1 MTSST
6 LGDAASADP
15 AGAGSPNGLPEF
27 RGEGRD
33 AEVLVNGVL
42 SVSKGLEVR
51 SMNTLV
57 DMTFQITELMNL
69 NQRSTSF
76 SVSGGGAS
84 FQFDADPQS
93 DLVSSLGIESVTT
106 GSLGGASGALAS
118 LRSGNSANLFDGN
131 TDLAERIVSEAIDSV
146 TMARARIGAFQRYSI
161 DSSMRSLLIAME
173 NTTSAESQ
181 VRDADIAQETASLA
195 QAQIIQQAAM
205 YALGVANTQ
214 PATVLALLG

>member
-1 MTSST
+1 
-6 LGDAASADP
+6 
-15 AGAGSPNGLPEF
+15 
-27 RGEGRD
+27 
-33 AEVLVNGVL
+33 
-42 SVSKGLEVR
+42 
-51 SMNTLV
+51 MNTLV

-84 FQFDADPQS
+84 FQFDSDPQS

-106 GSLGGASGALAS
+106 GSLGGASGTLAS
-118 LRSGNSANLFDGN
+118 LRSANSANIFDGD
-131 TDLAERIVSEAIDSV
+131 TELAERIVSEAIDSV

-181 VRDADIAQETASLA
+181 VRDADIARETASLA